1 MDSTTTQA
9 LDDALELLN
18 AKRSQEAAKALARI
32 VTRDPGNERAWHML
46 SYALTEPDKQIYA
59 LRRVLQINPHNRPAR
74 SWLKRLEREP
84 ALSHP
89 PATEPAEAG
98 PSMTVV
104 PPVATTAHPEP
115 TAEQIEARPA
125 VVEQAPAPAT
135 PTPNQPVYSR
145 QTWVA
150 GHAAVAAAA
159 RPRFVPFPGTTVGP
173 AIQYSRWQRFKIRVG
188 LSWRRLKMD
197 WAVFSQS
204 RLAILGVILIAF
216 FGLLA
221 IAHPILLRTV
231 WPRSVYDPVTG
242 FDLMVFQHPSPPAW
256 VEGGSTAH
264 LLGTDTLGRDVLS
277 MLLAATTPTF
287 VLGLTAALTTAII
300 GTTMAVMA
308 AYFRGPVDAII
319 TNLADVFL
327 LFPAP
332 VIMVI
337 IGARFRDLGPVPLG
351 LIYGFVTGA
360 GPTTIVLR
368 THALQVVSKPYME
381 AAHIAGGGAAHIIP
395 KHLLPAMMP
404 LAALQ
409 MMIAVTGAV
418 VADGF
423 ISFFGLTRTVSNWG
437 TLIYDAFV
445 YKQLGTSGT
454 GTWHMLLPAALCFSL
469 FAMGFYLVSR
479 GLHRVASPTIREE
492 QRTT

>member
-9 LDDALELLN
+9 LDEALELLN
-18 AKRSQEAAKALARI
+18 AKRAQEAAKTLARLI
-32 VTRDPGNERAWHML
+32 TREPGNERAWHML
-46 SYALTEPDKQIYA
+46 SYALAEPEKQVYA
-59 LRRVLQINPHNRPAR
+59 LRRVLQINPHNRAAR
-74 SWLKRLEREP
+74 SQLKRLEQEP
-84 ALSHP
+84 APAHVPLSEPVEPP
-89 PATEPAEAG
+89 PAA
-98 PSMTVV
+98 VV
-104 PPVATTAHPEP
+104 PPVATAEPSEPAADQLRAQAIEPLPNPVTAK
-115 TAEQIEARPA
+115 
-125 VVEQAPAPAT
+125 
-135 PTPNQPVYSR
+135 PTPDRPVFSR
-145 QTWVA
+145 QTWASGPAV
-150 GHAAVAAAA
+150 AVAAA
-159 RPRFVPFPGTTVGP
+159 RPGFVPFPGTTVGS
-173 AIQYSRWQRFKIRVG
+173 AARYGRWQRFKIRAG
-188 LSWRRLKMD
+188 LSWRRFKMD
-197 WAVFSQS
+197 WAVFSRS
-204 RLAILGVILIAF
+204 RLALLGIVLIAI

-221 IAHPILLRTV
+221 IAHPILMNTV
-231 WPRSVYDPVTG
+231 WPRKVYDPVTG
-242 FDLMVFQHPSPPAW
+242 FDMMIFLHPSPPAW
-256 VEGGSTAH
+256 VEGGSSAH

-287 VLGLTAALTTAII
+287 VLGLTAALTTAIV
-300 GTTMAVMA
+300 GTTMAVTA
-308 AYFRGPVDAII
+308 AYFRGPVDAVI

-332 VIMVI
+332 VVMVI

-360 GPTTIVLR
+360 GPTALVLR
-368 THALQVVSKPYME
+368 AHALQVVSKPYME
-381 AAHIAGGGAAHIIP
+381 AAHIAGGGAVHIIP

-445 YKQLGTSGT
+445 YKQLGSSGT
-454 GTWHMLLPAALCFSL
+454 STWHMLLPAALCFSL

-492 QRTT
+492 QGRA